1 MKENKLIAIIRD
13 INPDDI
19 IDIAKSLAKH
29 GIKYMEISLSNEAN
43 GLECIRRLDAAL
55 GSEIRLGVGT
65 VCSKAQVD
73 ASLSAGATYIITP
86 GWDRELA
93 QYVLEK
99 DVEIYPGVF
108 TPGEIMQAV
117 SMGIET
123 VKLFP
128 AATLGTDYI
137 NNLRGPFPNV
147 NFMAVGG
154 IDQTNMKAY
163 KDAGCS
169 SFALGSSLIPRGSTK
184 ADTATIEANAKEFNQ
199 LLSEE
204 S

>member
-128 AATLGTDYI
+128 AATLG
-137 NNLRGPFPNV
+137 
-147 NFMAVGG
+147 